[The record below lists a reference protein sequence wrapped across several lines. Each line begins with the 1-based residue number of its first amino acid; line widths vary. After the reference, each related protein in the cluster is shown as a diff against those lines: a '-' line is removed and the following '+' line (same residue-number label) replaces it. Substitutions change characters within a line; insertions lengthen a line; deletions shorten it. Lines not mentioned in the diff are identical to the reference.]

1 MTASDITFYATGAGF
16 GMPETS
22 PFVIKTEVQLKMAGL
37 AYRKEFTIPPNAP
50 RSKVPYIE
58 DEGHVVTDSTH
69 VRTYVEH
76 KYHLDLDDGLDA
88 RQRAESWAIERMMED
103 HLYWAMVWFRWVDAD
118 NFAKGPAHFADRA
131 PEAARAQIREE
142 MQARK
147 IGELHSHGLG
157 RHTPEQIA
165 ELGKRSLDA
174 LAVLLGDKPYLF
186 GEKPHAADAIA
197 FGVVAS
203 VLTPFF
209 ETPLRRAA
217 ESHSNLVAYAARMM
231 HRYYPEHAW
240 EVPPQSVA
248 A

>member
-1 MTASDITFYATGAGF
+1 
-16 GMPETS
+16 
-22 PFVIKTEVQLKMAGL
+22 
-37 AYRKEFTIPPNAP
+37 
-50 RSKVPYIE
+50 
-58 DEGHVVTDSTH
+58 VTDSTH
-69 VRTYVEH
+69 VRTYVAH

-203 VLTPFF
+203 VSYAVLRNSVTSGRGKPF
-209 ETPLRRAA
+209 ESGRLRRTHDASLLPRVRVGSPAA
-217 ESHSNLVAYAARMM
+217 VGCGLNR
-231 HRYYPEHAW
+231 
-240 EVPPQSVA
+240 
-248 A
+248 